1 MDEYID
7 IVNRKGILTGESCLK
22 SEVHRLGY
30 YHNTAHVWLFTTD
43 GEILLQQRALS
54 KEICPGLW
62 DVSAAGHV
70 DTGETIEDAAIRE
83 TFEELNYK
91 LSKTD
96 LIKVGVYLK
105 EQTYPS
111 GIKDNEFHHTYIA
124 CLKNSIDELIFDPIE
139 VEAIKLVTIQTFID
153 LLNLSASNNHFIVSN
168 YNYYINVIDAIKNK
182 L

>member
-7 IVNRKGILTGESCLK
+7 IVDKKGILTGENCLK
-22 SEVHRLGY
+22 SEAHRLGH
-30 YHNTAHVWLFTTD
+30 YHNTVHVWLFTTD

-70 DTGETIEDAAIRE
+70 DTGEALEDAAVRE
-83 TFEELNYK
+83 TFEELNYN

-96 LIKVGVYLK
+96 LIKVGVFLK
-105 EQTYPS
+105 EQTYQS

-124 CLKNSIDELIFDPIE
+124 CLKNSIEKLTFDPIE
-139 VEAIKLVTIQTFID
+139 VEAIKLVTIKTFID
-153 LLNLSASNNHFIVSN
+153 LLNLSITNNHFIASN
-168 YNYYINVIDAIKNK
+168 YDYYINVINAIKNK

>member
-7 IVNRKGILTGESCLK
+7 IVNKKGKLTGDSCLK
-22 SEVHRLGY
+22 SEAHRLGH
-30 YHNTAHVWLFTTD
+30 YHNTVHVWLFTTD

-70 DTGETIEDAAIRE
+70 DSGETLEDAAVRE

-96 LIKVGVYLK
+96 LIKVGVFLK
-105 EQTYPS
+105 EQTYQN

-124 CLKNSIDELIFDPIE
+124 CLKNSIDELTFDPIE
-139 VEAIKLVTIQTFID
+139 VEAIKLVTIKTFKD
-153 LLNLSASNNHFIVSN
+153 LLGLSHSNNHFIASN
-168 YNYYINVIDAIKNK
+168 YDYYIKIIDAIKNQ

>member
-7 IVNRKGILTGESCLK
+7 IVNRKGIPTGESCLK

-70 DTGETIEDAAIRE
+70 DTGEAIEDAAIRE

-91 LSKTD
+91 LSK
-96 LIKVGVYLK
+96 I
-105 EQTYPS
+105 
-111 GIKDNEFHHTYIA
+111 
-124 CLKNSIDELIFDPIE
+124 
-139 VEAIKLVTIQTFID
+139 
-153 LLNLSASNNHFIVSN
+153 
-168 YNYYINVIDAIKNK
+168 
-182 L
+182 

>member
-1 MDEYID
+1 M
-7 IVNRKGILTGESCLK
+7 
-22 SEVHRLGY
+22 
-30 YHNTAHVWLFTTD
+30 FTTD

-70 DTGETIEDAAIRE
+70 DSGETLEDAAVRE

-96 LIKVGVYLK
+96 LIKTGIFLK
-105 EQTYPS
+105 EQTYQN

-124 CLKNSIDELIFDPIE
+124 CLKNSIDELTFDPIE
-139 VEAIKLVTIQTFID
+139 VEAIKLVTIKTFKD
-153 LLNLSASNNHFIVSN
+153 LLNLSHSNNHFIASN
-168 YNYYINVIDAIKNK
+168 YDYYINVIDAIKNH

>member
-7 IVNRKGILTGESCLK
+7 IVNIKGIPTGESCLK
-22 SEVHRLGY
+22 SEVHRLGH

-70 DTGETIEDAAIRE
+70 DTGEAIEDAAIRE

-91 LSKTD
+91 LSKKD
-96 LIKVGVYLK
+96 LIKIGVFLK

-111 GIKDNEFHHTYIA
+111 GIKDNEFHHTYIS

-139 VEAIKLVTIQTFID
+139 VEAIKLVTIPTFID
-153 LLNLSASNNHFIVSN
+153 LLNLSASNKHFIASN
-168 YNYYINVIDAIKNK
+168 FNYYIYVIDAIKNK

>member
-7 IVNRKGILTGESCLK
+7 IVDKKGILTGENCLK
-22 SEVHRLGY
+22 SEAHRLGH
-30 YHNTAHVWLFTTD
+30 YHNTVHVWLFTTD

-70 DTGETIEDAAIRE
+70 DTGEALEDAAVRE
-83 TFEELNYK
+83 TFEELNYN

-96 LIKVGVYLK
+96 LIKVGVFLK
-105 EQTYPS
+105 EQTYQS

-124 CLKNSIDELIFDPIE
+124 CLKNSIEKLTFDPIE
-139 VEAIKLVTIQTFID
+139 VEAIKLVTIKTFID
-153 LLNLSASNNHFIVSN
+153 LLNLSITNNHFIASN
-168 YNYYINVIDAIKNK
+168 YNYYINVINAIKNK